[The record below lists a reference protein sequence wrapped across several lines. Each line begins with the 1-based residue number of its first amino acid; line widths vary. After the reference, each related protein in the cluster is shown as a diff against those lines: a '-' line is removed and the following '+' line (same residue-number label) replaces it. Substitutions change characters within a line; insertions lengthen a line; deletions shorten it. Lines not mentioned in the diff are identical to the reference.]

1 MSVVEAIA
9 EMAPVPAATVTLV
22 RDGKH
27 GLEVLMMQRNL
38 QSLFVPGNYVFPGGA
53 VDEQDAAPD
62 ASDLCAGLDDAQ
74 ASAALGIACGGL
86 AYWIAAIRESFE
98 EAGLLLAYAPGG
110 DIVELVRGDVIERFS
125 VHRQAVDEGARS
137 LAAIVR
143 EEGLRI
149 AADQLAY
156 FSHWIT
162 PVGAPRRYDTRFFVA
177 EAPPAQASLHDNR
190 ETISHVWLPPGAALD
205 QHRAGGFKMRLP
217 TVRTLEQFAS
227 FDHAASLLEAMRA
240 QRNVP
245 AILPRLSKD
254 GRRLLP
260 GDAGYEEAVGA
271 GAGDKWQ

>member
-1 MSVVEAIA
+1 
-9 EMAPVPAATVTLV
+9 
-22 RDGKH
+22 
-27 GLEVLMMQRNL
+27 MQRNL
-38 QSLFVPGNYVFPGGA
+38 QSVFVPGNYVFPGGA

-62 ASDLCAGLDDAQ
+62 ASGLCAGLDDVQ
-74 ASAALGIACGGL
+74 ASAALGIAAGGL
-86 AYWIAAIRESFE
+86 AYWVAAIRESFE
-98 EAGLLLAYAPGG
+98 EAGLLLAYEPGG
-110 DIVELVRGDVIERFS
+110 GIVELIHDDMIERFS
-125 VHRQAVDEGARS
+125 MHRRAVDEGGRS

-149 AADQLAY
+149 AADRLVY

-177 EAPPAQASLHDNR
+177 EAPPAQVSLHDNR
-190 ETISHVWLPPGAALD
+190 ETISHVWIHPGAALD

-227 FDHAASLLEAMRA
+227 FDHAASLLATMRV

-245 AILPRLSKD
+245 AILPRLGKD

-260 GDAGYEEAVGA
+260 GEPGYEDAVDTGA
-271 GAGDKWQ
+271 WEKWQ